1 MAEHTHHYHVAM
13 TFRDSHELWVP
24 IFYQIT
30 DNSFFSL
37 FILIHLSFH
46 NEEIIVVI
54 HDVCAGEHR
63 MGL

>member
-1 MAEHTHHYHVAM
+1 MAEHARHHHVAM

-30 DNSFFSL
+30 DNPF
-37 FILIHLSFH
+37 IHLSFH
-46 NEEIIVVI
+46 NEEIIVI
-54 HDVCAGEHR
+54 INDVCVGEHR